1 MLFLFKEHVCCAVLS
16 CRLAC
21 RIIVGE
27 VCSRSRF
34 GTCYNNV
41 WQMSLAFGGC
51 QLLLSQMPSLESA
64 WWSSII
70 GAAMS
75 FMYSSCALG
84 LGASK
89 GGRA

>member
-1 MLFLFKEHVCCAVLS
+1 
-16 CRLAC
+16 
-21 RIIVGE
+21 
-27 VCSRSRF
+27 
-34 GTCYNNV
+34 
-41 WQMSLAFGGC
+41 MSLAFGGC
-51 QLLLSQMPSLESA
+51 QLLLSQMPNLESA

-89 GGRA
+89 GGWMLLVRHLKWGAGLASAGQCSVGGVTSFVRTSR

>member
-1 MLFLFKEHVCCAVLS
+1 M
-16 CRLAC
+16 
-21 RIIVGE
+21 GE

-34 GTCYNNV
+34 ETCYNSV
-41 WQMSLAFGGC
+41 WQMALVFGAC
-51 QLLLSQMPSLESA
+51 QLLLSQMPNLESA

-89 GGRA
+89 GATGWLADGVCSGRALLCSQREHCN